1 VRRAVPAALAL
12 AVAVLL
18 TGCSQ
23 QGWSSPS
30 DGSSD
35 IAGTGVTEWKHP
47 TTAPIDFSG
56 PTVDGGTFRSADHRG
71 EVLVVNFWYAGC
83 GPCQAEAPT
92 LRSLAEQ
99 YQGKGVQFVGVNVRD
114 EAGEAKPFEQKY
126 KVPYPS
132 ILDQANHGAVEL
144 AFAGSIQP
152 NATPTT
158 LVIGKSGR
166 VIARL
171 LGQADPSTLDTLI
184 TSARDGEGA

>member
-1 VRRAVPAALAL
+1 MRRALPAALAL

-18 TGCSQ
+18 TGCTQ

-35 IAGTGVTEWKHP
+35 IAGTGVTEWKKP
-47 TTAPIDFSG
+47 TSAPIRFSG
-56 PTVDGGTFRSADHRG
+56 PTVDGSTFRSSDYAG
-71 EVLVVNFWYAGC
+71 KVLVVNFWYAGC
-83 GPCQAEAPT
+83 GPCQSEAGT
-92 LRSLAEQ
+92 LRTLAEK
-99 YQGKGVQFVGVNVRD
+99 YKAEGVQFVGVNVRD

-126 KVPYPS
+126 GVPYPS

-158 LVIGKSGR
+158 LVLGRSGR

-171 LGQADPSTLDTLI
+171 LGQVDPSTLDTLI
-184 TSARDGEGA
+184 RSAQDGEGA